1 MKEREVTYYM
11 LSEYPITIIEDI
23 EEGGFT
29 ITLPD
34 CPGCIT
40 CCDRWE
46 DIPATIEDAQ
56 KEWLEAVT
64 ENATPPTEEASEKD
78 LDYYMDLSYNI
89 DVISHN
95 ESGYTV
101 GIRELPWIT
110 ATNESMDIAL
120 ELLDCNKDS
129 WLQEAIKSG
138 VPIPEPPR
146 EEEYDLPEEIVAAI
160 GRENDL
166 LEEAEENAKK
176 IKNFFYEVIVSSN
189 DTDHSI
195 NMNLRHRVYRATRIP
210 KGKYTGYNKEEIQKL
225 YREIIEETED
235 D

>member
-1 MKEREVTYYM
+1 MKKREITYYM
-11 LSEYPITIIEDI
+11 LSEYPVTIIEDT

-40 CCDRWE
+40 CCQRWE

-78 LDYYMDLSYNI
+78 LDYYINLSYNI
-89 DVISHN
+89 DVISHD

-110 ATNESMDIAL
+110 AINESMDIAL

-129 WLQEAIKSG
+129 WLEEAIKSG

-146 EEEYDLPEEIVAAI
+146 DDRYDLPAEISDAI
-160 GRENDL
+160 DRGNYL
-166 LEEAEENAKK
+166 LKQAKENAERVKE
-176 IKNFFYEVIVSSN
+176 FFYAVIVSSN

-195 NMNLRHRVYRATRIP
+195 SMNLRHRVYRATKIP
-210 KGKYTGYNKEEIQKL
+210 KGKYEKYDKKRIQEL
-225 YREIIEETED
+225 YREIIEEAE
-235 D
+235 

>member
-1 MKEREVTYYM
+1 MKRKITYYM
-11 LSEYPITIIEDI
+11 RPWYPVTIIEDT
-23 EEGGFT
+23 EEGGYT
-29 ITLPD
+29 VTLPD
-34 CPGCIT
+34 CPGCVT
-40 CCDRWE
+40 CCQNWE

-138 VPIPEPPR
+138 VPIPKPPR
-146 EEEYDLPEEIVAAI
+146 DDRYDLPEEIADAI
-160 GRENDL
+160 DRGNSL
-166 LEEAEENAKK
+166 LAEAEKNAKWVK
-176 IKNFFYEVIVSSN
+176 EFLYTMIVSSN

-195 NMNLRHRVYRATRIP
+195 GMDLRHRVYRATKIP
-210 KGKYTGYNKEEIQKL
+210 KGKYEKYDKKRIQEL
-225 YREIIEETED
+225 YREIIEEAE
-235 D
+235 

>member
-1 MKEREVTYYM
+1 MKREITYYM
-11 LSEYPITIIEDI
+11 RPWYPVTIIEDT
-23 EEGGFT
+23 EEGGYT
-29 ITLPD
+29 VTLPD
-34 CPGCIT
+34 CPGCVT
-40 CCDRWE
+40 CCQNWE

-95 ESGYTV
+95 ENGYTV

-146 EEEYDLPEEIVAAI
+146 DDRYDLPEEIADAI
-160 GRENDL
+160 DRGNSL
-166 LEEAEENAKK
+166 LAEAEKNAKWVK
-176 IKNFFYEVIVSSN
+176 EVLYTMIVSSN
-189 DTDHSI
+189 DTDQSI
-195 NMNLRHRVYRATRIP
+195 GMDLRHRVYRATKIP
-210 KGKYTGYNKEEIQKL
+210 KGKYEKYDKKRIQEL
-225 YREIIEETED
+225 YREIIEEAE
-235 D
+235 

>member
-1 MKEREVTYYM
+1 MKRETTYYM
-11 LSEYPITIIEDI
+11 RPWYPVTIIEDT
-23 EEGGFT
+23 EEGGYT
-29 ITLPD
+29 VTLPD
-34 CPGCIT
+34 CPGCVT
-40 CCDRWE
+40 CCQRWE
-46 DIPATIEDAQ
+46 DIPATIADAQ
-56 KEWLEAVT
+56 KEWMEAVT
-64 ENATPPTEEASEKD
+64 DNVTPPVEESQERD
-78 LDYYMDLSYNI
+78 LDYYMDLSYNV
-89 DVISHN
+89 DVISRDEN
-95 ESGYTV
+95 GYTV

-146 EEEYDLPEEIVAAI
+146 DDRYDLPEEIADAI
-160 GRENDL
+160 DRENAL
-166 LEEAEENAKK
+166 LEEAEENAKR

-195 NMNLRHRVYRATRIP
+195 NMNLRHRVYMATRIS
-210 KGKYTGYNKEEIQKL
+210 KGKYTKYNKKKIQEL
-225 YREIIEETED
+225 YREIIEEIED

>member
-1 MKEREVTYYM
+1 MKREITYYM
-11 LSEYPITIIEDI
+11 EEYYPVEIVEDT
-23 EEGGFT
+23 EKGSFT

-40 CCDRWE
+40 CCQKWG
-46 DIPATIEDAQ
+46 DIPATIADAQ
-56 KEWLEAVT
+56 KAWLEAVT

-89 DVISHN
+89 DVISRDEN
-95 ESGYTV
+95 GYTV

-110 ATNESMDIAL
+110 AHNQDLGVAC
-120 ELLDCNKDS
+120 ELLECNKDD
-129 WLQEAIKSG
+129 WLEEAVRNG
-138 VPIPEPPR
+138 TPIPEPPR
-146 EEEYDLPEEIVAAI
+146 EEKYDLPAEISDAI
-160 GRENDL
+160 DRENYL
-166 LEEAEENAKK
+166 LQQAEENARKVK
-176 IKNFFYEVIVSSN
+176 EFFYETIVSSN

-195 NMNLRHRVYRATRIP
+195 GMDLRQRVYRATKIP
-210 KGKYTGYNKEEIQKL
+210 KGKYVKYNKEEIQEL

>member
-1 MKEREVTYYM
+1 MKREITYYM
-11 LSEYPITIIEDI
+11 RPWYPVTIIEDT
-23 EEGGFT
+23 EEGGYT
-29 ITLPD
+29 VTLPD
-34 CPGCIT
+34 CPGCVT
-40 CCDRWE
+40 CCQNWE

-89 DVISHN
+89 DVIRHN
-95 ESGYTV
+95 ENGYTV

-146 EEEYDLPEEIVAAI
+146 DDRYDLPEEIADAI
-160 GRENDL
+160 DRGNSL
-166 LEEAEENAKK
+166 LAEAEKNAKWVK
-176 IKNFFYEVIVSSN
+176 EFLYTMIVSSN

-195 NMNLRHRVYRATRIP
+195 GMDLRHRVYRATKIP
-210 KGKYTGYNKEEIQKL
+210 KGKYEKYDKKRIQEL
-225 YREIIEETED
+225 YREIIEEAE
-235 D
+235 

>member
-1 MKEREVTYYM
+1 
-11 LSEYPITIIEDI
+11 
-23 EEGGFT
+23 
-29 ITLPD
+29 
-34 CPGCIT
+34 
-40 CCDRWE
+40 
-46 DIPATIEDAQ
+46 
-56 KEWLEAVT
+56 
-64 ENATPPTEEASEKD
+64 
-78 LDYYMDLSYNI
+78 MDLSYNI

-146 EEEYDLPEEIVAAI
+146 DDRYDLPEEIADAI
-160 GRENDL
+160 DRGNSL
-166 LEEAEENAKK
+166 LAEAEKNAKWVK
-176 IKNFFYEVIVSSN
+176 EFLYTMIVSSN

-195 NMNLRHRVYRATRIP
+195 GMDLRHRVYRATKIP
-210 KGKYTGYNKEEIQKL
+210 KGKYEKYDKKRIQEL
-225 YREIIEETED
+225 YREIIEEAE
-235 D
+235 

>member
-1 MKEREVTYYM
+1 MKREITYYM
-11 LSEYPITIIEDI
+11 RPWYPVTIIEDT
-23 EEGGFT
+23 EEGGYT
-29 ITLPD
+29 VTLPD
-34 CPGCIT
+34 CPGCVT
-40 CCDRWE
+40 CCQNWE

-95 ESGYTV
+95 ENGYTV

-138 VPIPEPPR
+138 VPIPEPSR
-146 EEEYDLPEEIVAAI
+146 DDRYDLPEEIADAI
-160 GRENDL
+160 DRGNSL
-166 LEEAEENAKK
+166 LAEAEKNAKWVK
-176 IKNFFYEVIVSSN
+176 EFLYTMIVSSN

-195 NMNLRHRVYRATRIP
+195 GMDLRHRVYRATKIP
-210 KGKYTGYNKEEIQKL
+210 KGKYEKYDKKRIQEL
-225 YREIIEETED
+225 YREIIEEAE
-235 D
+235 

>member
-1 MKEREVTYYM
+1 MKREITYYM
-11 LSEYPITIIEDI
+11 RPWYPVTIIEDT
-23 EEGGFT
+23 EEGGYT
-29 ITLPD
+29 VTLPD
-34 CPGCIT
+34 CPGCVT
-40 CCDRWE
+40 CCQNWE

-95 ESGYTV
+95 ENGYTV

-129 WLQEAIKSG
+129 WFQEAIKSG
-138 VPIPEPPR
+138 VTIPEPPR
-146 EEEYDLPEEIVAAI
+146 DDRYDLPEEIADAI
-160 GRENDL
+160 DRGNSL
-166 LEEAEENAKK
+166 LAEAEKNAKWVK
-176 IKNFFYEVIVSSN
+176 EFLYTMIVSSN

-195 NMNLRHRVYRATRIP
+195 GMDLRHRVYRATKIP
-210 KGKYTGYNKEEIQKL
+210 KGKYEKYDKKRIQEL
-225 YREIIEETED
+225 YREIIEEAE
-235 D
+235 

>member
-1 MKEREVTYYM
+1 MNVK
-11 LSEYPITIIEDI
+11 YPLLIIEDQI
-23 EEGGFT
+23 EGGYT
-29 ITLPD
+29 ISIPD
-34 CPGCIT
+34 LPGCVT
-40 CCDRWE
+40 CCQNWE

-146 EEEYDLPEEIVAAI
+146 DDRYDLPEEIADAI
-160 GRENDL
+160 DRGNSL
-166 LEEAEENAKK
+166 LAEAEKNAKWVK
-176 IKNFFYEVIVSSN
+176 EFLYTMIVSSN

-195 NMNLRHRVYRATRIP
+195 GMDLRHRVYRATKIP
-210 KGKYTGYNKEEIQKL
+210 KGKYEKYDKKRIQEL
-225 YREIIEETED
+225 YREIIEEAE
-235 D
+235 

>member
-1 MKEREVTYYM
+1 MKREITYYM
-11 LSEYPITIIEDI
+11 RPWYPVTIIEDS
-23 EEGGFT
+23 EEGGYT
-29 ITLPD
+29 VTLPD
-34 CPGCIT
+34 CPGCVT
-40 CCDRWE
+40 CCQNWE

-146 EEEYDLPEEIVAAI
+146 DDRYDLPEEIADAI
-160 GRENDL
+160 DRGNSL
-166 LEEAEENAKK
+166 LAEAEKNAKWVK
-176 IKNFFYEVIVSSN
+176 EFLYTMIVSSI

-195 NMNLRHRVYRATRIP
+195 GMDLRHRVYRATKIP
-210 KGKYTGYNKEEIQKL
+210 KGKYEKFDKKRIQEL
-225 YREIIEETED
+225 YREIIEEAE
-235 D
+235 

>member
-1 MKEREVTYYM
+1 MKREITYYM
-11 LSEYPITIIEDI
+11 RPWYPVTIIEDT
-23 EEGGFT
+23 EEGGYT
-29 ITLPD
+29 VTLPD
-34 CPGCIT
+34 CPGCVT
-40 CCDRWE
+40 CCQNWE

-95 ESGYTV
+95 ENGYTV

-146 EEEYDLPEEIVAAI
+146 DDRYDLPEEIADAI
-160 GRENDL
+160 DRGNSL
-166 LEEAEENAKK
+166 LAEAEKNAKWVK
-176 IKNFFYEVIVSSN
+176 EFLYTMIVSSN

-195 NMNLRHRVYRATRIP
+195 GMDLRHRVYRATKIP
-210 KGKYTGYNKEEIQKL
+210 KVKYEKYDKKRIQEL
-225 YREIIEETED
+225 YREIIEEAE
-235 D
+235 

>member
-1 MKEREVTYYM
+1 MKREITYYM
-11 LSEYPITIIEDI
+11 RPWYPVTIIEDT
-23 EEGGFT
+23 EEGGYT
-29 ITLPD
+29 VTLPD
-34 CPGCIT
+34 CPGCVT
-40 CCDRWE
+40 CCQNWE

-95 ESGYTV
+95 ENGYTV

-146 EEEYDLPEEIVAAI
+146 DDRYDLPEEIADAI
-160 GRENDL
+160 DRGNSL
-166 LEEAEENAKK
+166 LAEAEKNAKWVK
-176 IKNFFYEVIVSSN
+176 EFLYTMIVSSN

-195 NMNLRHRVYRATRIP
+195 GLDLRHRVYRATKIP
-210 KGKYTGYNKEEIQKL
+210 KGKYEKYDKKRRQEL
-225 YREIIEETED
+225 YREIIEEAE
-235 D
+235 

>member
-1 MKEREVTYYM
+1 MKREITYYM
-11 LSEYPITIIEDI
+11 RPWYRVTIIEDT
-23 EEGGFT
+23 EEGGYT
-29 ITLPD
+29 VTLPD
-34 CPGCIT
+34 CPGCVT
-40 CCDRWE
+40 CCQNWE

-95 ESGYTV
+95 ENGYTV

-146 EEEYDLPEEIVAAI
+146 DDRYDLPEEIADAI
-160 GRENDL
+160 DRGNSL
-166 LEEAEENAKK
+166 LAEAEKNAKWVK
-176 IKNFFYEVIVSSN
+176 EFLYTMIVSSN

-195 NMNLRHRVYRATRIP
+195 GMDLRHRVYRATKIP
-210 KGKYTGYNKEEIQKL
+210 KGKYEKYDKKRIQEL
-225 YREIIEETED
+225 YREIIEEAE
-235 D
+235 

>member
-1 MKEREVTYYM
+1 MKREITYYIE
-11 LSEYPITIIEDI
+11 EYYPVKIVEDT

-29 ITLPD
+29 ISLPD

-40 CCDRWE
+40 CCQKWE
-46 DIPATIEDAQ
+46 DIPATIADAQ

-64 ENATPPTEEASEKD
+64 ENVTPPTEEPQERD
-78 LDYYMDLSYNI
+78 LDYYMGLFYNI
-89 DVISHN
+89 DVVSRD

-101 GIRELPWIT
+101 EIRELPWIT
-110 ATNESMDIAL
+110 AHNQDLGVAC
-120 ELLDCNKDS
+120 ELIECNKDS
-129 WLQEAIKSG
+129 WLEEAVKSG

-160 GRENDL
+160 DRENDL

-189 DTDHSI
+189 DTDHSV

>member
-1 MKEREVTYYM
+1 MKKREITYYM
-11 LSEYPITIIEDI
+11 LSEYPVTIIEDT

-40 CCDRWE
+40 CCQRWE

-56 KEWLEAVT
+56 KEWMEAVT

-78 LDYYMDLSYNI
+78 LDYYMNLSYNI
-89 DVISHN
+89 DVISHD

-110 ATNESMDIAL
+110 AINESMDIAL

-129 WLQEAIKSG
+129 WLEEAIKSG
-138 VPIPEPPR
+138 VQIPEPPR
-146 EEEYDLPEEIVAAI
+146 DDRYDLPAEISDAI
-160 GRENDL
+160 DRGNYL
-166 LEEAEENAKK
+166 LKQAEENAERVKE
-176 IKNFFYEVIVSSN
+176 FFYAVIVSSN

-195 NMNLRHRVYRATRIP
+195 SMNLRHRVYRATRIP
-210 KGKYTGYNKEEIQKL
+210 KGKYTEYNKEEIQEL
-225 YREIIEETED
+225 YREIIEEAE
-235 D
+235 

>member
-1 MKEREVTYYM
+1 MKREITYYM
-11 LSEYPITIIEDI
+11 RPWYPVTIIEDT
-23 EEGGFT
+23 EEGGYT
-29 ITLPD
+29 VTLPD
-34 CPGCIT
+34 CPGCVT
-40 CCDRWE
+40 CCQNWE

-95 ESGYTV
+95 ENGYTV

-146 EEEYDLPEEIVAAI
+146 DDRY
-160 GRENDL
+160 DL
-166 LEEAEENAKK
+166 LEEIADAIDRGNSLLAEAEKNAKWVK
-176 IKNFFYEVIVSSN
+176 EFLYTMIVSSN

-195 NMNLRHRVYRATRIP
+195 GMDLRHRVYRATKIP
-210 KGKYTGYNKEEIQKL
+210 KGKYEKYDKKRIQEL
-225 YREIIEETED
+225 YREIIEEAE
-235 D
+235 

>member
-1 MKEREVTYYM
+1 MKKRETTYYM
-11 LSEYPITIIEDI
+11 LPEYPVTIIEDI
-23 EEGGFT
+23 EEGGYT

-34 CPGCIT
+34 CPGCVT

-46 DIPATIEDAQ
+46 DIPATIADAQ
-56 KEWLEAVT
+56 KAWLEAVT
-64 ENATPPTEEASEKD
+64 ENATPPAEERQEKG
-78 LDYYMDLSYNI
+78 LDYYMDLPYNI
-89 DVISHN
+89 DVISHD

-129 WLQEAIKSG
+129 WLEEAIKSG

-146 EEEYDLPEEIVAAI
+146 DDRYDLPEEIADAI
-160 GRENDL
+160 DRGNSL
-166 LEEAEENAKK
+166 LAEWVKE
-176 IKNFFYEVIVSSN
+176 FLYTMIVSSN

-195 NMNLRHRVYRATRIP
+195 GMDLRHRVYRATKIP
-210 KGKYTGYNKEEIQKL
+210 KGKYEKYDKKRIQEL
-225 YREIIEETED
+225 YREIIEEAE
-235 D
+235 

>member
-1 MKEREVTYYM
+1 MKREITYYM
-11 LSEYPITIIEDI
+11 RPWYPVTIIEDT
-23 EEGGFT
+23 EEGGYT
-29 ITLPD
+29 VTLPD
-34 CPGCIT
+34 CPGCVT
-40 CCDRWE
+40 CCQNWE

-64 ENATPPTEEASEKD
+64 ENATPPTEKASEKD

-89 DVISHN
+89 DVINHN

-146 EEEYDLPEEIVAAI
+146 DDRYDLPEEIADAI
-160 GRENDL
+160 DRGNSL
-166 LEEAEENAKK
+166 LAEAEKNAKWVK
-176 IKNFFYEVIVSSN
+176 EFLYTMIVSSN

-195 NMNLRHRVYRATRIP
+195 GMDLRHRVYRATKIP
-210 KGKYTGYNKEEIQKL
+210 KGKYEKYDKKRIQEL
-225 YREIIEETED
+225 YREIIEEAE
-235 D
+235 

>member
-1 MKEREVTYYM
+1 MKREITYYM
-11 LSEYPITIIEDI
+11 RPWYPVTIIEDT
-23 EEGGFT
+23 EEGGYT
-29 ITLPD
+29 VTLPD
-34 CPGCIT
+34 CPGYVT
-40 CCDRWE
+40 CCQNWE

-95 ESGYTV
+95 ENGYTV

-146 EEEYDLPEEIVAAI
+146 DDRYDLPEEIADAI
-160 GRENDL
+160 DRGNSL
-166 LEEAEENAKK
+166 LAEAEKNAKWVK
-176 IKNFFYEVIVSSN
+176 EFLYTMIVSSN

-195 NMNLRHRVYRATRIP
+195 GMDLRHRVYRATKIP
-210 KGKYTGYNKEEIQKL
+210 KGKYEKYDKKRIQEL
-225 YREIIEETED
+225 YREIIEEAE
-235 D
+235 

>member
-1 MKEREVTYYM
+1 MKREITYYIE
-11 LSEYPITIIEDI
+11 EYYPVKIVEDT

-29 ITLPD
+29 ISLPD

-40 CCDRWE
+40 CCQKWG
-46 DIPATIEDAQ
+46 DIPATIADAQ
-56 KEWLEAVT
+56 KAWLEAVT
-64 ENATPPTEEASEKD
+64 ENATPPVEERQEKD
-78 LDYYMDLSYNI
+78 LDYYMDLLYNI
-89 DVISHN
+89 DVISRDEN
-95 ESGYTV
+95 GYTV

-110 ATNESMDIAL
+110 AHNQDMGIAC
-120 ELLDCNKDS
+120 ELLECNKDE

-160 GRENDL
+160 DRENDL
-166 LEEAEENAKK
+166 LEEAEENAEK

>member
-1 MKEREVTYYM
+1 MKREITYYM
-11 LSEYPITIIEDI
+11 RPWYPVTIIEDT
-23 EEGGFT
+23 EEGGYT
-29 ITLPD
+29 VTLPD
-34 CPGCIT
+34 CPGCVT
-40 CCDRWE
+40 CCQNWE

-56 KEWLEAVT
+56 KEWLAVT

-95 ESGYTV
+95 ENGYTV

-146 EEEYDLPEEIVAAI
+146 DDRYDLPEEIADAI
-160 GRENDL
+160 DRGNSL
-166 LEEAEENAKK
+166 LAEAEKNAKWVK
-176 IKNFFYEVIVSSN
+176 EFLYTMIVSSN

-195 NMNLRHRVYRATRIP
+195 GMDLRHRVYRATKIP
-210 KGKYTGYNKEEIQKL
+210 KGKYEKYDKKRIQEL
-225 YREIIEETED
+225 YREIIEEAE
-235 D
+235 

>member
-1 MKEREVTYYM
+1 MKREITYYM
-11 LSEYPITIIEDI
+11 LPEYPVTIIEDM
-23 EEGGFT
+23 EEGGYT

-40 CCDRWE
+40 CCQRWE

-138 VPIPEPPR
+138 VPTPEPPR
-146 EEEYDLPEEIVAAI
+146 DDRYDLPEEIADAI
-160 GRENDL
+160 DRGNYL
-166 LEEAEENAKK
+166 LEQAEENAKRVK
-176 IKNFFYEVIVSSN
+176 EFFYAVIVSSN

-195 NMNLRHRVYRATRIP
+195 GMDLRHRVYRATKIP
-210 KGKYTGYNKEEIQKL
+210 KGKYLKYNKEEIQEL
-225 YREIIEETED
+225 YREIIEEAE
-235 D
+235 

>member
-1 MKEREVTYYM
+1 MKREITYYM
-11 LSEYPITIIEDI
+11 RPWYPVTIIEDT
-23 EEGGFT
+23 EEGGYT
-29 ITLPD
+29 VTLPD
-34 CPGCIT
+34 CPGCVT
-40 CCDRWE
+40 CCQNWE

-95 ESGYTV
+95 ENGYTV

-146 EEEYDLPEEIVAAI
+146 DDRYDLPEEIGDAI
-160 GRENDL
+160 DRGNSL
-166 LEEAEENAKK
+166 LAEAEKNAKWVK
-176 IKNFFYEVIVSSN
+176 EFLYTMIVSSN

-195 NMNLRHRVYRATRIP
+195 GMDLRHRVYRATKIP
-210 KGKYTGYNKEEIQKL
+210 KGKYEKYDKKRIHEL
-225 YREIIEETED
+225 YREIIEEAE
-235 D
+235 